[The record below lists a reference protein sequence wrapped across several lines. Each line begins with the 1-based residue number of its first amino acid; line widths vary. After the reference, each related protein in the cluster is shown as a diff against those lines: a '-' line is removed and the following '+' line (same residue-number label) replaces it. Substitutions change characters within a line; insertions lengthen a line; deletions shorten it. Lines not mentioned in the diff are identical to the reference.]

1 MMLDHQVLC
10 LPAQDD
16 DEFGGDGGGFVF
28 DSPCKSSEASP
39 LNLDSILSPGKQRS
53 DQQVADEF
61 NAENFPM
68 GLNCRQ
74 DLIDEEDDEQRD
86 QQVEAIDLLI
96 ESNDDS
102 LSHANAE
109 QNAEA
114 LNNTNANQSS
124 AKNNSLLASDL
135 SYIAGENNREYY
147 AKESQQPFGGLGMV
161 VSLADRKPRPIDY
174 SQCAS
179 FNDSKYAF
187 SLLDNLFLE
196 PESKQLKFL
205 EFQRLTVQ
213 FYSRSTPSTGIKLP
227 LADRDAKSFCLT
239 GRFSMLRNFAC
250 PNVFMY
256 DNHACVSLRDLLDHK
271 LADGTSFDFVQD
283 HLGARSKSGLNGT
296 PAATKLLE
304 DMIRD
309 NQGDSTNCA
318 FGYIILWSD
327 SFLRCF
333 SRQRENS
340 IWLLFSE

>member
-114 LNNTNANQSS
+114 LNNIMQTNLQR
-124 AKNNSLLASDL
+124 KTILCWLRTCPTLLAKTT
-135 SYIAGENNREYY
+135 ENIMR
-147 AKESQQPFGGLGMV
+147 
-161 VSLADRKPRPIDY
+161 RK
-174 SQCAS
+174 AS
-179 FNDSKYAF
+179 S
-187 SLLDNLFLE
+187 
-196 PESKQLKFL
+196 
-205 EFQRLTVQ
+205 
-213 FYSRSTPSTGIKLP
+213 
-227 LADRDAKSFCLT
+227 
-239 GRFSMLRNFAC
+239 
-250 PNVFMY
+250 
-256 DNHACVSLRDLLDHK
+256 
-271 LADGTSFDFVQD
+271 
-283 HLGARSKSGLNGT
+283 HLGVS
-296 PAATKLLE
+296 E
-304 DMIRD
+304 
-309 NQGDSTNCA
+309 
-318 FGYIILWSD
+318 
-327 SFLRCF
+327 
-333 SRQRENS
+333 
-340 IWLLFSE
+340 WLCL

>member
-1 MMLDHQVLC
+1 MLDHQVLC

-28 DSPCKSSEASP
+28 DSPCKSSETSP

-135 SYIAGENNREYY
+135 SYNGA
-147 AKESQQPFGGLGMV
+147 
-161 VSLADRKPRPIDY
+161 VSASGTPR
-174 SQCAS
+174 Q
-179 FNDSKYAF
+179 SK
-187 SLLDNLFLE
+187 LL
-196 PESKQLKFL
+196 
-205 EFQRLTVQ
+205 
-213 FYSRSTPSTGIKLP
+213 I
-227 LADRDAKSFCLT
+227 SFCWTILNAISGGDIT
-239 GRFSMLRNFAC
+239 G
-250 PNVFMY
+250 
-256 DNHACVSLRDLLDHK
+256 
-271 LADGTSFDFVQD
+271 G
-283 HLGARSKSGLNGT
+283 
-296 PAATKLLE
+296 
-304 DMIRD
+304 
-309 NQGDSTNCA
+309 
-318 FGYIILWSD
+318 
-327 SFLRCF
+327 
-333 SRQRENS
+333 
-340 IWLLFSE
+340 